1 MLLCMT
7 ALGLP
12 SLSCSGGSAT
22 ARHAGKK
29 GFGSDVDWSLRN
41 AGLVAEDLDPL
52 QLSKDQRSALLNM
65 LLQSKRMRLVMRDG
79 QRTYTLPQ

>member
-1 MLLCMT
+1 MT
-7 ALGLP
+7 ALHLP
-12 SLSCSGGSAT
+12 NLSCLGGSST
-22 ARHAGKK
+22 ARHAGEL
-29 GFGSDVDWSLRN
+29 GFGSVVDWSLRN

-65 LLQSKRMRLVMRDG
+65 LLQSKRMRLVMHDG

>member
-1 MLLCMT
+1 MT
-7 ALGLP
+7 AKW
-12 SLSCSGGSAT
+12 
-22 ARHAGKK
+22 R
-29 GFGSDVDWSLRN
+29 VYRN

>member
-1 MLLCMT
+1 MF
-7 ALGLP
+7 
-12 SLSCSGGSAT
+12 GGQRYCKT
-22 ARHAGKK
+22 CRRIRL
-29 GFGSDVDWSLRN
+29 GSDVDWGLRN

-79 QRTYTLPQ
+79 QRTYTLP